1 MAQGLTPQH
10 KKEAKTI
17 QKWLKNSKAHRAH
30 GKHAHAR
37 HIFVQRAHMRA
48 CGVQNPRACQ
58 MAHFMKLVGLPTTI
72 GSAPKSI

>member
-30 GKHAHAR
+30 GKHTHAR
-37 HIFVQRAHMRA
+37 HIFVKRAHMRG
-48 CGVQNPRACQ
+48 CGVKNPRACQ
-58 MAHFMKLVGLPTTI
+58 TAHL
-72 GSAPKSI
+72 

>member
-30 GKHAHAR
+30 EKHAHAR
-37 HIFVQRAHMRA
+37 HIFVKRAHMRG

-58 MAHFMKLVGLPTTI
+58 TTHL
-72 GSAPKSI
+72 